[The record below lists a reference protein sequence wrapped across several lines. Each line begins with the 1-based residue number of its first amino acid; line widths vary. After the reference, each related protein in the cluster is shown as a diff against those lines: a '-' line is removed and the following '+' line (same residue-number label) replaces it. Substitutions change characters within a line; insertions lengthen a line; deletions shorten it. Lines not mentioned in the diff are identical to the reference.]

1 MKTCDNC
8 GSVTFDDMEMCFD
21 CMSSF
26 SDLLDKNEIE
36 EAQTAARLQVVLA
49 GFFCYEMLLQKLDGC
64 SLSIGSAPENAIVL
78 PLEQVATHLL
88 EVFFAHG
95 HVWAESSDSS
105 AQATVDEI
113 PLFGT
118 VLIQPGTQINIGEA
132 TITLVEV

>member
-1 MKTCDNC
+1 MKICENC

-26 SDLLDKNEIE
+26 TEPVVENELT

-49 GFFCYEMLLQKLDGC
+49 DLFCYEMLLQKLEGC
-64 SLSIGSAPENAIVL
+64 SLSIGSGSENAIVI
-78 PLEQVATHLL
+78 PQEQVATHSL
-88 EVFFAHG
+88 EVYYAHG
-95 HVWAESSDSS
+95 HVWVESTDTS

-113 PLFGT
+113 PLYGT

-132 TITLVEV
+132 TITLLEV